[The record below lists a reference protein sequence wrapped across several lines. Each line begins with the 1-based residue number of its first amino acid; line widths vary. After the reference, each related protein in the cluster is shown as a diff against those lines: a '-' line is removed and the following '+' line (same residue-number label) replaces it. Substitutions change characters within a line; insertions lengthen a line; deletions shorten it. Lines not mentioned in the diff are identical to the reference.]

1 MRNVVLVLALIGC
14 GKSSKAPPAPAT
26 GSARPTTGAGAG
38 SAVGSAA
45 AGRARPAG
53 LTDDQL
59 AVTDEFIDATFALI
73 AGQQAAGTDC
83 SKAVPVLEAVMPRFQ
98 KLSGHFDLA
107 SRSPEV
113 TAWLAYRGRAKRRA
127 LHLRKPVLQCKTDA
141 AYQAAAK
148 PMPEDLALPVAAVS
162 MTLPPA
168 VVTDAML
175 EVTDRA
181 FEAVT
186 QLTLE
191 LGAAGGDCAHGT
203 AILTAATPAADE
215 LAKQTEA
222 FLTDGAVTAWVVQA
236 YRLAALGLGAGPMAQ
251 ACEQS
256 PAFKAAL
263 AAYPLGDA
271 FHKQ

>member
-1 MRNVVLVLALIGC
+1 MRNLVLVLALIGC
-14 GKSSKAPPAPAT
+14 GKSSKPPPPAPAA
-26 GSARPTTGAGAG
+26 GRAGPTTGAGAG
-38 SAVGSAA
+38 SAAGSA

-127 LHLRKPVLQCKTDA
+127 LHLRQPVLHCKTDA

-148 PMPEDLALPVAAVS
+148 AMPEDLALPVAAVS
-162 MTLPPA
+162 LTLPPA

-186 QLTLE
+186 ELTLQ
-191 LGAAGGDCAHGT
+191 LGAAGGDCTRAT
-203 AILTAATPAADE
+203 IILTNATPAADE

-222 FLTDGAVTAWVVQA
+222 FMTDPEVTAWIVQA
-236 YRLAALGLGAGPMAQ
+236 YNLAAVGLSATPASTSC
-251 ACEQS
+251 ADS

-263 AAYPLGDA
+263 AAYPLGDS